1 MIKDDFLT
9 LTAQKFINTYF
20 TSRNFDQV
28 KNMFA
33 PEGSWLGASN
43 NTMANNLKQFDQYF
57 KEGCNEGYVPE
68 ITFQDCYVIYND
80 DNIGIVYCNYH
91 LHIESKGALFDMD
104 QRVTIV
110 LKQFILHLK
119 LFMFMPRP
127 PMMQLVKKNSI
138 PMKLL
143 NSDIKSY
150 NKL

>member
-68 ITFQDCYVIYND
+68 ITFQDCSTTTIILESFIVIIIY
-80 DNIGIVYCNYH
+80 I
-91 LHIESKGALFDMD
+91 SKAKEPFLIWING
-104 QRVTIV
+104 
-110 LKQFILHLK
+110 
-119 LFMFMPRP
+119 
-127 PMMQLVKKNSI
+127 
-138 PMKLL
+138 
-143 NSDIKSY
+143 
-150 NKL
+150 

>member
-57 KEGCNEGYVPE
+57 IVILSTTTIILESFIVIIIYISKAKEPFLIWING
-68 ITFQDCYVIYND
+68 
-80 DNIGIVYCNYH
+80 
-91 LHIESKGALFDMD
+91 
-104 QRVTIV
+104 
-110 LKQFILHLK
+110 
-119 LFMFMPRP
+119 
-127 PMMQLVKKNSI
+127 
-138 PMKLL
+138 
-143 NSDIKSY
+143 
-150 NKL
+150 

>member
-80 DNIGIVYCNYH
+80 DNIGIV
-91 LHIESKGALFDMD
+91 
-104 QRVTIV
+104 V
-110 LKQFILHLK
+110 LKQFNTTLK
-119 LFMFMPRP
+119 IIHVHASTPNDAISQEEFYT
-127 PMMQLVKKNSI
+127 NEI
-138 PMKLL
+138 A

>member
-80 DNIGIVYCNYH
+80 DNIGIVT
-91 LHIESKGALFDMD
+91 
-104 QRVTIV
+104 R
-110 LKQFILHLK
+110 
-119 LFMFMPRP
+119 
-127 PMMQLVKKNSI
+127 
-138 PMKLL
+138 
-143 NSDIKSY
+143 
-150 NKL
+150 

>member
-91 LHIESKGALFDMD
+91 LHIESKGALFDM
-104 QRVTIV
+104 
-110 LKQFILHLK
+110 
-119 LFMFMPRP
+119 
-127 PMMQLVKKNSI
+127 
-138 PMKLL
+138 
-143 NSDIKSY
+143 
-150 NKL
+150 

>member
-80 DNIGIVYCNYH
+80 D
-91 LHIESKGALFDMD
+91 KQALLPQVEKFLASLWN
-104 QRVTIV
+104 R
-110 LKQFILHLK
+110 F
-119 LFMFMPRP
+119 
-127 PMMQLVKKNSI
+127 VK
-138 PMKLL
+138 
-143 NSDIKSY
+143 
-150 NKL
+150 